1 MFEDFALIYMFF
13 NFVEILNLILR
24 VTPQGIYSNPPITV
38 LWLDNEVYITDR
50 VLQTNIFLE

>member
-38 LWLDNEVYITDR
+38 L
-50 VLQTNIFLE
+50 